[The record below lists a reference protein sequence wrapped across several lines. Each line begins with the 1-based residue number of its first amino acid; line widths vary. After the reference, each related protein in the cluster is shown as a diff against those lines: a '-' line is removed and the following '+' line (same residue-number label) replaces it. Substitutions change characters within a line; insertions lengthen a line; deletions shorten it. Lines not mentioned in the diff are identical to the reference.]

1 MIARILTYLLIGG
14 LLIATVALSA
24 PKYLLHLFIAF
35 GVIFVIGTGYLA
47 IVYAKRVFSLLKQI
61 KEE

>member
-14 LLIATVALSA
+14 LLIAAVAVSA
-24 PKYLLHLFIAF
+24 PQYLTHLFIAF
-35 GVIFVIGTGYLA
+35 GVVFVIGTGYLA
-47 IVYAKRVFSLLKQI
+47 FVYARRVFDLWKRL